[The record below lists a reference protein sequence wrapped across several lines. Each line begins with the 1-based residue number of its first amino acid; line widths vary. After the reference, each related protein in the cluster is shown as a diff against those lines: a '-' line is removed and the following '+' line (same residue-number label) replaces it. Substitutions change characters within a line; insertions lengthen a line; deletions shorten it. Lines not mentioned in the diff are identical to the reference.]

1 MRLKKYTTK
10 HCCLCIFDE
19 SEATCETAPLQN
31 YGRISLVLNSRPTVA
46 GDFTKGQEAQP
57 RNRRARD

>member
-1 MRLKKYTTK
+1 MRLKQRSTVGFF
-10 HCCLCIFDE
+10 LCIFDQ

-31 YGRISLVLNSRPTVA
+31 YVRISLVLNSQPTVA